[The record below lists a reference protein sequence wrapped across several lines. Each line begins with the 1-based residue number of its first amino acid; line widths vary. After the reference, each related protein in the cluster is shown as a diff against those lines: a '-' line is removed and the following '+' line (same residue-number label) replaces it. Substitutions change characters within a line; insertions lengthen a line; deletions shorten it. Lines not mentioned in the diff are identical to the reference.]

1 MSLSA
6 YLLFS
11 VVLFG
16 MGLFAVLT
24 RRSLIGILIGV
35 ELMLNAASLNFIAF
49 SRFLESDGLTGPI
62 IVLFIIGLAAAEA
75 AIALSIVVSV
85 YRARGAIDAEEL
97 TELKG

>member
-11 VVLFG
+11 VFLFG
-16 MGLFAVLT
+16 LGLFAVLT
-24 RRSLIGILIGV
+24 RRNLIGILIGV

-49 SRFLESDGLTGPI
+49 SRFLESDGSTGPI

-85 YRARGAIDAEEL
+85 YRARGAIDADAL